1 MTDWRP
7 LEHEL
12 ESWQEHGRVAGLWLR
27 DDDAEMPS
35 AALDSLLAITAAHDV
50 AVLLAIIPARTGAAL
65 AERLDGLRHVE
76 PAVHGV
82 AHRNHAPEGAKKAEL
97 GAERPAD
104 IILAELGAAR
114 RRMAQLFPSL
124 SGILVPPWNRI
135 APAVAE
141 RIGEAGFTAISA
153 FGWAPVGSGVRQ
165 LNTHVDLIDWK
176 DQRRWR
182 EPDEVVVLLA
192 QALAAA
198 RRHYGFTPIGILSH
212 HLRRNPESDR
222 LLDEILTGTA
232 RRPVLRWASVG
243 DLVKAAPPGR

>member
-1 MTDWRP
+1 VTDWRP
-7 LEHEL
+7 LEREL
-12 ESWQEHGRVAGLWLR
+12 GNWQEHGRVATLWLR
-27 DDDAEMPS
+27 DDDAERPS
-35 AALDSLLAITAAHDV
+35 AALDGLLEITAAHDV
-50 AVLLAIIPARTGAAL
+50 AVLLAIIPERTGAAL
-65 AERLDGLRHVE
+65 AERLLGLRQVE

-82 AHRNHAPEGAKKAEL
+82 AHRNHAPEGSKKAEL

-114 RRMAQLFPSL
+114 RRMAGLFPAL
-124 SGILVPPWNRI
+124 SDILVPPWNRI

-153 FGWAPVGSGVRQ
+153 FGWAPAGAGVRQ

-182 EPDEVVVLLA
+182 APDEVVMLLA

-198 RRHYGFTPIGILSH
+198 RGHHGFAPVGILTH
-212 HLRRNPESDR
+212 HLRGNPESDR
-222 LLDEILTGTA
+222 LLDEILAGTA
-232 RRPVLRWASVG
+232 RRPALRWASAG
-243 DLVKAAPPGR
+243 DLVKAAAPGH